1 MEWLSQ
7 NWIWIAVAIGGF
19 YLMTRMHGM
28 GHGMGHSMGRGHG
41 GEGGDPPAD
50 RSAGAGATFD
60 PVSRRAVATGGSAI
74 SAVYRGRAYYFEN
87 REDRDAFE
95 ADPEK
100 YVAGSPAAGQV
111 IGSEEADRERPRR
124 RRGGC

>member
-7 NWIWIAVAIGGF
+7 NWIWIIVAIGGF
-19 YLMTRMHGM
+19 YFMTRMHGM
-28 GHGMGHSMGRGHG
+28 GHGIGHSMGHAYRGD
-41 GEGGDPPAD
+41 GDSPPAN
-50 RSAGAGATFD
+50 RELAPSTAFD

-74 SAVYRGRAYYFEN
+74 SAIYRDRAYYFEN

-100 YVAGSPAAGQV
+100 YIAGSPAAGQP
-111 IGSEEADRERPRR
+111 IGSQDASYDRRR

>member
-7 NWIWIAVAIGGF
+7 NWIWLAVVAVGLYF
-19 YLMTRMHGM
+19 MTRMHGM
-28 GHGMGHSMGRGHG
+28 GGMGHATGRGCG
-41 GEGGDPPAD
+41 SEGDGSPTD
-50 RSAGAGATFD
+50 RGASSRTVFD
-60 PVSRRAVATGGSAI
+60 PVSRKMIAAGGPTI
-74 SAVYRGRAYYFEN
+74 STVYHDRAYYFEN

-100 YVAGSPAAGQV
+100 YVAAAPGAGQA
-111 IGSEEADRERPRR
+111 IGSQDAYRDRPR